1 MPMCKCASKTDEA
14 LKPMNYRLTRNLLEE
29 NPPVLIEMHKIETRK
44 RTPSHS
50 LVASY
55 CPFCG
60 TKYEARKSRGVL
72 RSTSHSSAQG
82 N

>member
-1 MPMCKCASKTDEA
+1 MCDCANKLNET

-29 NPPVLIEMHKIETRK
+29 DPAVLIEMHKIEKRK

-50 LVASY
+50 LVATY

-60 TKYEARKSRGVL
+60 VRYESRKSRAVV
-72 RSTSHSSAQG
+72 RSDASG
-82 N
+82 R

>member
-1 MPMCKCASKTDEA
+1 MCNCANSMNEKM
-14 LKPMNYRLTRNLLEE
+14 KSMNYRLTRNLLEE
-29 NPPVLIEMHKIETRK
+29 DPPVLIEIHKIETRK

-60 TKYEARKSRGVL
+60 VKYEQRRSRGAL
-72 RSTSHSSAQG
+72 RSDRAIEASAER
-82 N
+82 